1 MFTLQTMQNL
11 NCKYGVCFCEHWW
24 IADLINDA
32 STEAYGFNGIQN
44 HATACAKPT
53 KIKYAL
59 KIF

>member
-1 MFTLQTMQNL
+1 MQNL
-11 NCKYGVCFCEHWW
+11 NCKHGVGFCEHWW